1 MQSVVTIWFLLL
13 LAGVAALAGLALPR
27 DVRRPREISAWL
39 TAGSRRRREA
49 AEREAAEAAEA
60 IRYAEEIAVAARGAQ
75 STADRRR
82 AECQQAQQRVTET
95 WQAYERADAALTRAR
110 KAAAYAVLD
119 SIEEPERERAL
130 RRAAQAAHR
139 RGDLSDE
146 QLLDALTHRNGW
158 DPHLHPVEQE
168 LVLARAAVQHRF
180 ARYQQ
185 ALDAEAGAWRSSD
198 VATAAVRSLR
208 LEAVAAAARADRARA
223 RLRATERAS
232 SSRRRV
238 PAHA

>member
-27 DVRRPREISAWL
+27 DVRRPRDVSAWL
-39 TAGSRRRREA
+39 AGNARRRREA
-49 AEREAAEAAEA
+49 AEHEAAEAAEQ

-82 AECQQAQQRVTET
+82 AECRHAQQRVTDT

-110 KAAAYAVLD
+110 RAAAYAVLD
-119 SIEEPERERAL
+119 AIELPERRRAL
-130 RRAAQAAHR
+130 RRAAEAAHR

-158 DPHLHPVEQE
+158 DPALHPVEQE
-168 LVLARAAVQHRF
+168 LVVARAAVRHRF
-180 ARYQQ
+180 ALYQQ
-185 ALDAEAGAWRSSD
+185 AMDAEADAWRASD

-208 LEAVAAAARADRARA
+208 VEAASAAARADRARA
-223 RLRATERAS
+223 TLRAGERAPS
-232 SSRRRV
+232 FRRRV